1 MGRHSRGL
9 IEVAPQP
16 CLGQGARPDA
26 KEGLAMGSSSR
37 SSSLVVGF
45 QGQIVTDCS
54 KPDGTLRKLL
64 NTDELTS
71 LGWQPKIDLKDGL
84 ARTCEW
90 FADHVT
96 PNKQNVGQASI
107 IQVLLTGM
115 MSLAFWHADMASSP
129 LEFAK
134 PRLPN
139 NSQRARLALPRSGA
153 DHLFPLLQRMSFRPI
168 PLEGNPG
175 ALPHAC

>member
-1 MGRHSRGL
+1 MGRHGRGL

-16 CLGQGARPDA
+16 CLGHGARPDA

-45 QGQIVTDCS
+45 QGQIVTDYS
-54 KPDGTLRKLL
+54 KPDGTLGKLL

-71 LGWQPKIDLKDGL
+71 LGWQPKIGLKEGL

-107 IQVLLTGM
+107 IQVLLT
-115 MSLAFWHADMASSP
+115 MASSP

-139 NSQRARLALPRSGA
+139 NSQRARLALAG
-153 DHLFPLLQRMSFRPI
+153 FRAAAPI
-168 PLEGNPG
+168 TSSHCCS
-175 ALPHAC
+175 A